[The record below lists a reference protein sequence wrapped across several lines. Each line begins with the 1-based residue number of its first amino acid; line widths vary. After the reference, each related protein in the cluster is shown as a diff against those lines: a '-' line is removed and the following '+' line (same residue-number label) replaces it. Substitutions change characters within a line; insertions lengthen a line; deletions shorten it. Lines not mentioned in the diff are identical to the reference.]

1 MSCFQV
7 MNPDISILEN
17 IMLSM
22 DCSISRSPLRLIVG
36 DILGLILLIVVL
48 HLVESIIRFATNG
61 IFNLD
66 FNVKNIYKKL
76 KKLIGDGFYN
86 VIKNSSL
93 VKSMLDKEQRK
104 IEISFDKVTFSSTF
118 SLTFLSVHFIS
129 GVEDQ
134 KSLYCYQQFF
144 IAWNWSASLWNSGSD
159 AKCY

>member
-48 HLVESIIRFATNG
+48 HFVESIIRFATNG

-118 SLTFLSVHFIS
+118 ALTFLSVHFIS

-144 IAWNWSASLWNSGSD
+144 IA
-159 AKCY
+159 